1 MSGERRPGADFR
13 PRPVQVRPKAAGKPS
28 RDQFFTSRVQNGEFL
43 LAATAVAPASP
54 ADAGE
59 SHRIIVPR
67 SPPVAVDALGS
78 PSADCVLVLPG
89 NKLRK
94 CPGTHRAQIRA
105 SRAPQGATGRGNP
118 GPGAPYPAVSTL
130 QVQTGHLNRLDG
142 PAAARHSGRTR
153 AAVESVA
160 NLPARGL
167 ARDKSGFGR
176 LVVEIGAVGR
186 GALGQAPDNAPNA
199 AAAELCGLVRPAQPP
214 RALSRR
220 QVELRPLL
228 HDKTSAAE

>member
-1 MSGERRPGADFR
+1 MSGERRSGADFR
-13 PRPVQVRPKAAGKPS
+13 PRPVQVRPKAASKPS

-78 PSADCVLVLPG
+78 PSADCVPVLTA

-94 CPGTHRAQIRA
+94 RPGTHRAQIPA

-118 GPGAPYPAVSTL
+118 GPGALYPAVSTL

-142 PAAARHSGRTR
+142 PAAARHSGRTPEWPWNR
-153 AAVESVA
+153 SQTSLHERWPVQERIWSA
-160 NLPARGL
+160 GL
-167 ARDKSGFGR
+167 SRSGLWAELHSGR
-176 LVVEIGAVGR
+176 LRITHR
-186 GALGQAPDNAPNA
+186 M
-199 AAAELCGLVRPAQPP
+199 RQPP
-214 RALSRR
+214 SFAAWSDRR
-220 QVELRPLL
+220 SHHGLF
-228 HDKTSAAE
+228 HDAKSS

>member
-1 MSGERRPGADFR
+1 MSGERRSGADFR
-13 PRPVQVRPKAAGKPS
+13 PRPVQVRPKAASKPS

-78 PSADCVLVLPG
+78 PSADCVPVITS

-94 CPGTHRAQIRA
+94 RPGTHRAQILA

-142 PAAARHSGRTR
+142 PAAARHSGRTPERPWNRSQTSLHEGWPVTR
-153 AAVESVA
+153 ADLVGWLS
-160 NLPARGL
+160 RSGL
-167 ARDKSGFGR
+167 WAEVHSDR
-176 LVVEIGAVGR
+176 LRITHR
-186 GALGQAPDNAPNA
+186 M
-199 AAAELCGLVRPAQPP
+199 RQPP
-214 RALSRR
+214 SFAAWSDRR
-220 QVELRPLL
+220 SHHGLF
-228 HDKTSAAE
+228 HDAKSS